1 MQTGSK
7 LQVEIQDDG
16 SIKINAT
23 QMIGTNKELIKDLES
38 LARSLGGELIVEEHI
53 EGHNHSHSHSHSHSH
68 THDHKNKS

>member
-1 MQTGSK
+1 MKEGSK

-23 QMIGTNKELIKDLES
+23 QMIGTNDELIKDLES
-38 LARSLGGELIVEEHI
+38 LARSLGGELIVEEHVH
-53 EGHNHSHSHSHSHSH
+53 GHNHSHSHSHDH